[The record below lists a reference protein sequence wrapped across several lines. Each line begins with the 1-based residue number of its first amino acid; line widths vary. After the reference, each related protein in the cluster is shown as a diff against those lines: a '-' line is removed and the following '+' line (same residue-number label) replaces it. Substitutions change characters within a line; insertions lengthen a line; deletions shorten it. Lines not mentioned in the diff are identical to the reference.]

1 MLKMIVGIL
10 MMAIATSIVYIW
22 GLKKSMSEQNDLME
36 ILYTKGKR
44 KVIKFLKKNG
54 QMTMPQVEKEM
65 SKISASLFY
74 TKKKAVVTDPKAFSK
89 TLINDMKEKS
99 IIKEEMERGKKI
111 YTLQS
116 KK

>member
-44 KVIKFLKKNG
+44 KVIK
-54 QMTMPQVEKEM
+54 
-65 SKISASLFY
+65 S
-74 TKKKAVVTDPKAFSK
+74 
-89 TLINDMKEKS
+89 
-99 IIKEEMERGKKI
+99 
-111 YTLQS
+111 
-116 KK
+116 